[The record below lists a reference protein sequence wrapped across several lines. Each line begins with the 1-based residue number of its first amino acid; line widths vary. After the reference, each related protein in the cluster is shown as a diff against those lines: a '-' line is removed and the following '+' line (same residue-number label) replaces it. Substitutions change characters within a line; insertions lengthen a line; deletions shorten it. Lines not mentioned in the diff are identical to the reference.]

1 MIYEYVAMVPCS
13 DYDYIVT
20 NDSFYVLHNYV
31 TMSSNLSV
39 SDIVI
44 NLESNNDDP
53 WTGNLHI
60 GKNA

>member
-1 MIYEYVAMVPCS
+1 MVPCS

-20 NDSFYVLHNYV
+20 NNSFYMLHNYV

-44 NLESNNDDP
+44 NLESNSDDP